1 MICSEFLVHL
11 DDLLDGTLEKSA
23 DPTLRT
29 ALEAHLVT
37 CEHCTVTVTTTRKT
51 IEVYRSNVLYDLPDD
66 LRDRLQAAILAK
78 CKKC

>member
-11 DDLLDGTLEKSA
+11 DDLLDGTV
-23 DPTLRT
+23 DTTLRG
-29 ALEAHLVT
+29 ALEAHMSG
-37 CEHCTVTVTTTRKT
+37 CEHCTITVSTTRKT
-51 IEVYRSNVLYDLPDD
+51 IEVYRSNVIYDLPND

>member
-11 DDLLDGTLEKSA
+11 DDLLDGTVDDA
-23 DPTLRT
+23 LRA
-29 ALEAHLVT
+29 ALEAHMGT
-37 CEHCTVTVTTTRKT
+37 CEHCTITVSTTRKT
-51 IEVYRSNVLYDLPDD
+51 IEVYRSNVIYDLPTD

>member
-11 DDLLDGTLEKSA
+11 DDLLDGGV

-29 ALEAHLVT
+29 ALEDHLGT
-37 CEHCTVTVTTTRKT
+37 CEHCTITITTTRKT
-51 IEVYRSNVLYDLPDD
+51 IEVYRSNVLYDLPDS
-66 LRDRLQAAILAK
+66 LRDRLQSAILAK

>member
-1 MICSEFLVHL
+1 VICSEFLLHL
-11 DDLLDGTLEKSA
+11 DDLLDNTV

-29 ALEAHLVT
+29 ALEAHLQT
-37 CEHCTVTVTTTRKT
+37 CEHCTITVTTTRKT
-51 IEVYRSNVLYDLPDD
+51 IEVYRSNVLYDLPDS

>member
-11 DDLLDGTLEKSA
+11 DDLLDGTV
-23 DPTLRT
+23 DTTLRVE
-29 ALEAHLVT
+29 LETHMGF
-37 CEHCTVTVTTTRKT
+37 CEHCTIIVSTTRKT
-51 IEVYRSNVLYDLPDD
+51 IEVYRSNVIYDLPTE